1 MNFKLSSPMDDML
14 KITDFLDPLDI
25 HRISNDESYKE
36 GQVGKVIDVYE
47 NEFPDIEQADM
58 VLVGCNEE
66 RGNIGRKKT
75 THAPDNIRQQ
85 FYQLFYWHPDVRLA
99 DIGNIKQGA
108 TLNDTYAALKTVI
121 KELIDIGK
129 TVIILGGSHDLTL
142 AQYYAYVDNK
152 EIIEAVCVDAKV
164 DLSIEMPQPAERFL
178 MEILTSEPN
187 YIQHY
192 NHIGFQSFDVHPR
205 IMETMDKLRF
215 DCYRVGKVKENIEE
229 MEPVIRNC
237 NLFSFDISA
246 IAHAFAPSNSITPNG
261 FDGEQACTLMRYA
274 GLSPN
279 VNSIGIYGFNPDKDL
294 DNLTA
299 KQISQMLWYILDGR
313 SRGKREAGLD
323 ERNSFNEYHT
333 VFTEVQTIFL
343 QSKKTGR
350 WWMQLPDQKF
360 IACSYKDYL
369 QASSNEIP
377 ERWMRA
383 QERS

>member
-1 MNFKLSSPMDDML
+1 MYDML

-47 NEFPDIEQADM
+47 NEFPDIEQADL

-66 RGNIGRKKT
+66 RGNIRRKKNS
-75 THAPDNIRQQ
+75 HAPDSIREQ
-85 FYQLFYWHPDVRLA
+85 FYQLFYWHPDVQLA

-108 TLNDTYAALKTVI
+108 TLADTYAALKTVI

-129 TVIILGGSHDLTL
+129 TVVILGGSHDLTL
-142 AQYYAYVDNK
+142 SQYYAYADNK
-152 EIIEAVCVDAKV
+152 EIIEAVCVDARV
-164 DLSIEMPQPAERFL
+164 DLSIEMPQPNERFL

-192 NHIGFQSFDVHPR
+192 NHIGFQSYYVHPR

-237 NLFSFDISA
+237 RLFSFDISA
-246 IAHAFAPSNSITPNG
+246 IAHAFAPSNAITPNG

-274 GLSPN
+274 GLSST
-279 VNSIGIYGFNPDKDL
+279 VNTIGIYGFNPDKDHE
-294 DNLTA
+294 NLTA
-299 KQISQMLWYILDGR
+299 KQISQMLWYMVDGR
-313 SRGKREAGLD
+313 SRGKREAGL
-323 ERNSFNEYHT
+323 EEKNSFNEYHT

-343 QSKKTGR
+343 QSKRTGR

-360 IACSYKDYL
+360 IACSYKDYI